1 MSVVHELEAS
11 DQDDAGT
18 LTASRVRGR
27 DDLLFC
33 RVSDSWTILAHPMQ
47 FDHDTSAFPLR
58 GQHRDAAC
66 RLCDATLGGEYVLDN
81 TMNSIRYFIECGFRF

>member
-1 MSVVHELEAS
+1 MSSKPVTRTMQAHLRRPAF
-11 DQDDAGT
+11 A
-18 LTASRVRGR
+18 GR